1 MGWSGL
7 RAAQLRLRPE
17 PESLISP
24 FQSSCGVQ
32 ALVAQSM
39 LKWQGRCLGTR
50 PLTTTPASAKISR
63 TYSIPPGAFAHASW
77 YSSMTREYFPSSFA
91 AAAWWAKIRIES
103 DTLLLLPLNFGV
115 LVPLFFSGE
124 TKVTLLLLQP
134 QYDLYCS
141 LLLR

>member
-1 MGWSGL
+1 
-7 RAAQLRLRPE
+7 
-17 PESLISP
+17 
-24 FQSSCGVQ
+24 
-32 ALVAQSM
+32 
-39 LKWQGRCLGTR
+39 
-50 PLTTTPASAKISR
+50 
-63 TYSIPPGAFAHASW
+63 
-77 YSSMTREYFPSSFA
+77 MTREYFPSSFA